1 MWSAYLTVCQ
11 QTPQNRAMTST
22 ARTSRGGIRRLAL
35 ALAVSLVTAAMFAVA
50 PTPPAHAASKVTF
63 TQVSAGYDRALA
75 LSADGAVY
83 AWGSRFIGD
92 GTTKRRP
99 TPTRVHTPVGVKF
112 TAVSAGLNVL
122 VALASTG
129 DVYAWGSNL
138 YGAIGIGKKD
148 RKDYRKPVKVKRPAG
163 VKFTAISAGADSVLA
178 LASNGAVYAWGANDA
193 GQLGDGSTKLRR
205 APVKVKLPA
214 KAVRISST
222 DSGASYAIAEDGT
235 AYAWGANFESEL
247 GNRKRDD
254 IWADSLPANPKPI
267 TMIPPAGVRYTQVG
281 RGSFLATGSD
291 GATYAWGR
299 NDSGNLGNGTIDAS
313 CGSRCVTPRHLEP
326 VEVSAPAGVTF
337 TQLESSTDNRYAI
350 GSDGNAYAWGYGAL
364 GQVGDGS
371 KTTRSKP
378 VKVKTP
384 SGVRFRQ
391 VSAATHYALAV
402 GSDGRIYAWGANVE
416 GTFGDGSKASWKPRT
431 TPAPVKAPS
440 PTKLTAAPTPKITG
454 TKKAGKTL
462 KAKPGSW
469 KPSGIK
475 RTYQWYRGSA
485 KIEGATKSSYRLTS
499 QDKDKKITV
508 KVTGR
513 APGFATKTKTSAA
526 ARIR

>member
-1 MWSAYLTVCQ
+1 
-11 QTPQNRAMTST
+11 MTST

-35 ALAVSLVTAAMFAVA
+35 ALAVTLITAVLVAVTPA
-50 PTPPAHAASKVTF
+50 PLAHAAAKVTF

-83 AWGSRFIGD
+83 GWGSRFVGD

-112 TAVSAGLNVL
+112 TAVSAGHDVL
-122 VALASTG
+122 TALASNG

-138 YGAIGIGKKD
+138 YGAIGIDKKST
-148 RKDYRKPVKVKRPAG
+148 RNYLSPMKVKRPAG
-163 VKFTAISAGADSVLA
+163 VKFTAISAGADHVLA
-178 LASNGAVYAWGANDA
+178 LASNGTVYAWGANGV

-214 KAVRISST
+214 KAVRIST
-222 DSGASYAIAEDGT
+222 TGYATSYAIAEDGT
-235 AYAWGANFESEL
+235 AYAWGANFEAEL
-247 GNRKRDD
+247 ANRQQDD
-254 IWADSLPANPKPI
+254 IWATTLAAHPRPI
-267 TMIPPAGVRYTQVG
+267 AMIPPDGVRYTQIA

-299 NDSGNLGNGTIDAS
+299 NDSGNLGNGTVDES
-313 CGSRCVTPRHLEP
+313 CGPRCVTPRRLEP
-326 VEVSAPAGVTF
+326 VEVAAPAGVTF

-378 VKVKTP
+378 VKVRTP
-384 SGVRFRQ
+384 SGVTFRQ
-391 VSAATHYALAV
+391 ISAATHYALAV

-416 GTFGDGSKASWKPRT
+416 GTFGDGSKASWKPRA
-431 TPAPVKAPS
+431 TPAPVKAPA
-440 PTKLTAAPTPKITG
+440 PTKLTAAPAPKITG
-454 TKKAGKTL
+454 TKKVGKTL
-462 KAKPGSW
+462 KAKLGTW
-469 KPSGIK
+469 KPSGVK
-475 RTYQWYRGSA
+475 HAYQWYRGSA
-485 KIEGATKSSYRLTS
+485 KIEGATKSSYRLTP
-499 QDKDKKITV
+499 QDKGRKITV
-508 KVTGR
+508 RVTGR
-513 APGFATKTKTSAA
+513 APGFAGRTKTSAA
-526 ARIR
+526 ARIG